1 MHRLRALLWCW
12 GGRWVRDRELL
23 FYHSSMPSG
32 SWCPKLP
39 DSGRLRQGP
48 WKGYCPSLRRGVVAE
63 ICDIRGGTAGR
74 GRFGL
79 LSRRRENRESEPIK
93 ISASD
98 HQPQKAA
105 GQNTRQVG
113 TDKQGCSVSQGREC
127 GETKEMNS
135 LSRIN
140 RVHMWQETRRV
151 GGESAGVGSN
161 WKSGDDVDNLLIW
174 STPESGQKRS
184 LGLRVRF

>member
-1 MHRLRALLWCW
+1 MVLEGPLGEGPRAALLSLVDAVRLVVPEVTGLGPSPAGPLEGLLPIFETRSSC
-12 GGRWVRDRELL
+12 RNMRYSRRDR
-23 FYHSSMPSG
+23 G
-32 SWCPKLP
+32 
-39 DSGRLRQGP
+39 Q
-48 WKGYCPSLRRGVVAE
+48 
-63 ICDIRGGTAGR
+63 

-113 TDKQGCSVSQGREC
+113 TDKQGRSVSQGREC

-161 WKSGDDVDNLLIW
+161 W
-174 STPESGQKRS
+174 S
-184 LGLRVRF
+184 LEMMSIIS